1 MKLAAIIILAF
12 SIMLYG
18 CSLQQE
24 VSSLDL
30 RLSLIEK
37 RTIAIEK
44 SDAVS
49 EREIAQLKSG
59 MSDYIEGNVENDQ
72 KIRNRTAG
80 LYATIGKLR
89 EEIQTLNGKLEEADY
104 LLKQKIRAI
113 ENSEKNREE
122 GKKKIEAIAN
132 VNRDHIVRLEQY
144 LDFEMTDELET
155 KISSESLEKELLSEA
170 EVYALAKKAFDQRDF
185 EVARQ
190 GFQKVIKR
198 FPKSK
203 HVDNAQFWI
212 GEIYYREKWYEKAIL
227 EYQKVIENY
236 PKGNKVPASLLKQGL
251 SFSNLRDKAQARLIL
266 KELVKKYPR
275 SNEADI
281 ARKKIKEFK

>member
-1 MKLAAIIILAF
+1 MKLAAIIMLVF
-12 SIMLYG
+12 SITLYG

-30 RLSLIEK
+30 RLSLMEK
-37 RTIAIEK
+37 RTITIEN
-44 SDAVS
+44 SDVIS
-49 EREIAQLKSG
+49 EREIARLKSD
-59 MSDYIEGNVENDQ
+59 MSGYIEGNVENDQ

-80 LYATIGKLR
+80 LYAALGKLR
-89 EEIQTLNGKLEEADY
+89 EEIQILSGKLEETDH
-104 LLKQKIRAI
+104 LLKQKISAI

-132 VNRDHIVRLEQY
+132 VNRDRIVSLEHY
-144 LDFEMTDELET
+144 LNFEIADKLET
-155 KISSESLEKELLSEA
+155 KISSESLEKELLSEV
-170 EVYALAKKAFDQRDF
+170 EIYTLAKKAFDQRDF
-185 EVARQ
+185 EIARQ

-198 FPKSK
+198 FPKSM
-203 HVDNAQFWI
+203 HADNAQFWI

-227 EYQKVIENY
+227 EYQKVIEKY

-251 SFSNLRDKAQARLIL
+251 SFSNLRDKANARLIL
-266 KELVKKYPR
+266 KELVKKYPK

-281 ARKKIKEFK
+281 ARKKIKELK